1 MDVVPPASP
10 ETPTDPATPPDLA
23 GLMERGGHQQVTV
36 VRDPS
41 VGYVGILAIHSTALG
56 PAVGGTRVWRYASF
70 DEALAD
76 ALRLSR
82 GMTFK
87 NALAGLPFGGGKAV
101 LLGPAPAEREEREA
115 WFRAHGRAVD
125 GLGGRFI
132 TAEDVGTSPSDMAA
146 AALETRHVAWLERG
160 MGDPSPY
167 TARGVLR
174 AMEASAVERWGSADL
189 AGRRVAIQG
198 LGNVGMHLARLLRE
212 RGARLIVAD
221 VVGERAEA
229 ARKELGADIVAPGA
243 ILAVEAEILAPCAL
257 GGILDRD
264 TVDRLRVE
272 VVCGGANN
280 QLLRLE
286 DGDRLAERGILYVPD
301 YVANAGGV
309 ITGGVD
315 IAGWDR
321 DRMEAAL
328 EGIFDTTRRVVAA
341 ARESGVAPQRAADR
355 LAEERLGAARPG
367 ENR

>member
-1 MDVVPPASP
+1 M
-10 ETPTDPATPPDLA
+10 DLA
-23 GLMERGGHQQVTV
+23 PLMDAMDHQQVTV
-36 VRDPS
+36 IRDPS
-41 VGYVGILAIHSTALG
+41 VGYLGILAIHSTVLG

-70 DEALAD
+70 EDAVTD

-101 LLGPAPAEREEREA
+101 VLGPAPEGREERDA
-115 WFRAHGRAVD
+115 FFRAHGRAVE

-132 TAEDVGTSPSDMAA
+132 TAEDVGTSPTDMEA
-146 AALETRHVAWLERG
+146 AALETRHVAGLERG

-174 AMEASAVERWGSADL
+174 AMEGAAQERWGTPDL

-198 LGNVGMHLARLLRE
+198 LGNVGMHLARLLHE
-212 RGARLIVAD
+212 RGARLVVAD
-221 VVGERAEA
+221 VLGERVTA
-229 ARKELGADIVAPGA
+229 AREELGAEASAPDE
-243 ILAVEAEILAPCAL
+243 ILGVEADILAPCAL
-257 GGILDRD
+257 GGILDLD
-264 TVDRLRVE
+264 TVEHLRVA

-280 QLLRLE
+280 QLQRME
-286 DGDRLAERGILYVPD
+286 DGDRLAERGTLYVPD

-321 DRMEAAL
+321 PRMEAAL
-328 EGIFDTTRRVVAA
+328 EGIFDTTRGVLAA
-341 ARESGVAPQRAADR
+341 ARAWGVAPQRAADR
-355 LAEERLGAARPG
+355 MAQERLARGQGAEG
-367 ENR
+367 DG